1 MTAGIIAEYNIFHN
15 GHKYMIDEVKRR
27 CDHVVVVMSG
37 SFVQRGDAAVTDKW
51 TRARTALTYGA
62 DLVLELPVCYA
73 LNAARSFA
81 EGGVNTLNALSV
93 TDTLAF
99 GSESGDIDALYKT
112 ALGLENEEPSVS
124 ETVRSYMS
132 DGMSYPSAL
141 AKAHGDNAILSRPNN
156 ILAVEYIRA
165 LIRSGSKM
173 SPFTI
178 RRTGAEHDGSAASE
192 KYASGAR
199 IREMISRGEDISR
212 FIPYRTDEIDGALGY
227 DISRLDCAAALL
239 RTASPDALREINEV
253 SEGLENRIIRAAA
266 EYGSFAEI
274 CEGVKSKRYTMSRIR
289 RVIIGALI
297 GFTKDIYSPQPEY
310 IRVLG
315 MNKNGMDILREAKK
329 KCPVPIIVKTADHR
343 ENSRMFRLD
352 VRATDVFAITSPD
365 PRKRIGGADFTTPP
379 IIIN

>member
-1 MTAGIIAEYNIFHN
+1 M
-15 GHKYMIDEVKRR
+15 K
-27 CDHVVVVMSG
+27 
-37 SFVQRGDAAVTDKW
+37 
-51 TRARTALTYGA
+51 
-62 DLVLELPVCYA
+62 
-73 LNAARSFA
+73 
-81 EGGVNTLNALSV
+81 
-93 TDTLAF
+93 
-99 GSESGDIDALYKT
+99 
-112 ALGLENEEPSVS
+112 
-124 ETVRSYMS
+124 
-132 DGMSYPSAL
+132 SA
-141 AKAHGDNAILSRPNN
+141 I
-156 ILAVEYIRA
+156 
-165 LIRSGSKM
+165 
-173 SPFTI
+173 
-178 RRTGAEHDGSAASE
+178 
-192 KYASGAR
+192 
-199 IREMISRGEDISR
+199 
-212 FIPYRTDEIDGALGY
+212 EIDGALGY